1 MGAKIDINGNLA
13 VVEGIDSYLPAPLC
27 ATDLR
32 AGAAMLIASLAAD
45 GTSEIKDIFH
55 IDRGYEKV
63 IEKIERLGGSI
74 RRVSY

>member
-1 MGAKIDINGNLA
+1 MGAKIDINGNMA
-13 VVEGIDSYLPAPLC
+13 MIEGVESYLPAPVC

-32 AGAAMLIASLAAD
+32 AGAAMLIAALAAE

-63 IEKIERLGGSI
+63 IEKVESLGGSI